1 MAGANKKP
9 GDLTPKQ
16 ERFCKEY
23 MIDLNATQAA
33 NRAGYSK
40 KTAEEQGCRLLRN
53 VKVQKRL
60 SKLRASWMEK
70 YEITEERI
78 MTELSILG
86 FVNPADFFT
95 SSGQYVNI
103 KALEELPPEA
113 TRAITGITVNHTM
126 DGTKYSYRFG
136 GKTKALELMMRRYAM
151 LNDRLI
157 LDDKMGIFKHA
168 DKKKL
173 KTKYD
178 KFRNGKSGNK
188 G

>member
-1 MAGANKKP
+1 MAGSNKKP

-16 ERFCKEY
+16 ARFCKEY
-23 MIDLNATQAA
+23 MIDLNATQSA

-40 KTAEEQGCRLLRN
+40 KTAEEQGCRLLKN
-53 VKVQKRL
+53 VKIQKRL

-86 FVNPADFFT
+86 FVNPADLFN
-95 SSGQYVNI
+95 SSGRYVNI
-103 KALEELPPEA
+103 KDLKDLPPEA
-113 TRAITGITVNHTM
+113 TRAITGITVTHGM

-136 GKTKALELMMRRYAM
+136 GKTKALELMLRRYG
-151 LNDRLI
+151 LLTDKLI
-157 LDDKMGIFKHA
+157 LEGRVDIFKHA
-168 DKKKL
+168 DKGKL
-173 KTKYD
+173 KSKYD